1 MMWQLWPCIETWLR
15 ETMRDEVTK
24 ALAADRM
31 AQKPQRTYTRDEV
44 AKMARISLPTLWQ
57 RVKDGKI
64 TPIKNGRRVVF
75 SEEEVKRFLAM
86 EG

>member
-31 AQKPQRTYTRDEV
+31 AQKPKRTYTRDEV

-75 SEEEVKRFLAM
+75 QEDEVKRFLAM

>member
-1 MMWQLWPCIETWLR
+1 MMWQLLPLIEKWLR
-15 ETMRDEVTK
+15 ATMRDEVAK

-31 AQKPQRTYTRDEV
+31 AQKPKRTYTRDEV

-75 SEEEVKRFLAM
+75 QEDEVKRFLAM